1 LAWFCQTIVASFSLS
16 GDSMVSF
23 EKSIPV
29 VIAHHDAEGIL
40 PFVVVDAAL
49 AQKNIPPIVSS

>member
-1 LAWFCQTIVASFSLS
+1 
-16 GDSMVSF
+16 MVSF

-49 AQKNIPPIVSS
+49 AQKNIPPIVSP